1 MDQLGLRLIKDGIIN
16 EKQVELA
23 LQRQKQHGGRLGE
36 NLIALGFI
44 TEEQIRS
51 AFHAQPPAPLTV
63 EETGLDISFIA
74 ELALK
79 HILFMGE
86 FRMADLSRQIKLP
99 LSIIENVL
107 EVLRREKY
115 VEVKGGTGYMPSSY
129 TFKISE
135 TGKNHGTELMELC
148 RYVGPAPVTLDDYRE
163 MVGRQTVKSIL
174 IPEEEVR
181 KGFSHLIVR
190 ENILQII
197 GPAVSSGKAI
207 FIYGP
212 PGNGKTAIAETV
224 GKILPATIYIPY
236 ALTVGGQIIT
246 VFDPVNHVPVQG
258 DDETTSDQRWLL
270 IKRPV
275 VMTGGELVLRM
286 LDLDFNAISKHY
298 EAPLQMKANNG
309 LFIVD
314 DFGRQQIE
322 PQQLLNR
329 WIVPLDRGV
338 DFMSLHTGMKFSI
351 PFDMVIMFST
361 NMEPEKLVDEA
372 FLRRIQYKIHID
384 HPTEEEYRAIFK
396 KVSLSNGI
404 PFNDDSF
411 DYLVANYYRRLGVH
425 FNACHPRDLL
435 DHIVV
440 RARYDHRKPEMT
452 KDNLDAAWACYYVH
466 FPS

>member
-1 MDQLGLRLIKDGIIN
+1 LEQLGVRLIKDGIIN
-16 EKQVELA
+16 ERQVELA
-23 LQRQKQHGGRLGE
+23 LQRQQQHGGRLGE

-44 TEEQIRS
+44 TEEDIKS
-51 AFHAQPPAPLTV
+51 AFQAQPPPPQTV

-86 FRMADLSRQIKLP
+86 FRMSDLSEQIKLP
-99 LSIIENVL
+99 VSIVEQAL
-107 EVLRREKY
+107 ELLRRDKF

-174 IPEEEVR
+174 IPEEDVK

-190 ENILQII
+190 PNILEMI
-197 GPAVSSGKAI
+197 GPAVSSGRAI

-224 GKILPATIYIPY
+224 GKILPATIYIPF

-246 VFDPVNHVPVQG
+246 VYDPVSHVPAQG
-258 DDETTSDQRWLL
+258 SDAETPDQRWLL

-286 LDLDFNAISKHY
+286 LDLEFNSISKHY

-351 PFDMVIMFST
+351 PFDMVIIFST
-361 NMEPEKLVDEA
+361 NMAPEKLVDEA
-372 FLRRIQYKIHID
+372 FLRRIQYKINID
-384 HPTEEEYRAIFK
+384 HPTEEDYRAIFK
-396 KVSLSNGI
+396 KVCESNGI
-404 PFNDDSF
+404 VFSDECF
-411 DYLVANYYRRLGVH
+411 DYLVSNYYRKLGVH
-425 FNACHPRDLL
+425 FNACHPRDLV
-435 DHIVV
+435 DQIVV
-440 RARYDHRKPEMT
+440 RARYNHRKPEMT
-452 KDNLDAAWACYYVH
+452 KVNLDAAWACYYVH
-466 FPS
+466 FPG

>member
-1 MDQLGLRLIKDGIIN
+1 MEKLGLRLIKDGIID

-23 LQRQKQHGGRLGE
+23 LRRQKQHGGRLGE
-36 NLIALGFI
+36 NLIALGFV
-44 TEEQIRS
+44 TEEEIRS
-51 AFHAQPPAPLTV
+51 VFCARPPAPETV
-63 EETGLDISFIA
+63 EETGLDITFIA

-79 HILFMGE
+79 HMLFMGE
-86 FRMADLSRQIKLP
+86 FRMSDLSEQLKLP
-99 LSIIENVL
+99 VSIIEKGL
-107 EVLRREKY
+107 ELLRRDKY

-135 TGKNHGTELMELC
+135 TGKNYGTELMDLC
-148 RYVGPAPVTLDDYRE
+148 RYTGPAPVTLDDYRE

-174 IPEEEVR
+174 IPEEDVK

-190 ENILQII
+190 ENILNTI
-197 GPAVSSGKAI
+197 GPAVSSGRAI

-224 GKILPATIYIPY
+224 GRILPATIYIPY
-236 ALTVGGQIIT
+236 AITVGGQIIT
-246 VFDPVNHVPVQG
+246 VYDPVNHFPAQRA
-258 DDETTSDQRWLL
+258 DTAESDQRWLL

-286 LDLDFNAISKHY
+286 LDLDFNSISKYY

-351 PFDMVIMFST
+351 PFDMVIIFST
-361 NMEPEKLVDEA
+361 NMAPEKLVDEA

-384 HPTEEEYRAIFK
+384 HPSEDDFRAIFR
-396 KVSLSNGI
+396 KVCQSNGI
-404 PFNDDSF
+404 AFNDDCC
-411 DYLVANYYRRLGVH
+411 DYLIANYYRRLGVP
-425 FNACHPRDLL
+425 FNACHPRDLV

-440 RARYDHRKPEMT
+440 RSRYNHRKPEMT
-452 KDNLDAAWACYYVH
+452 NENLDAAWMCYYVS
-466 FPS
+466 FSG